1 MYNRTHAQRK
11 SGSGFTLMEVLI
23 VIAMS
28 ILLAGLTL
36 PIGFRFFQSQM
47 LDEAALGVGSALDR
61 AGTMAG
67 QGKNDSAFGVKFLPG
82 GYTVFQGGSYA
93 SRTVGEDE
101 NFVLASNIAVAGA
114 DEIVFSKIGATTTPA
129 SVTLTLGQDTET
141 VSVGAFGYVSR
152 Q

>member
-1 MYNRTHAQRK
+1 MYKRTYIKRE
-11 SGSGFTLMEVLI
+11 SGNGFTLMEVLI
-23 VIAMS
+23 VVAMS

-47 LDEAALGVGSALDR
+47 LDEAALGVESALDR
-61 AGTMAG
+61 AGAMAG
-67 QGKNDSAFGVKFLPG
+67 QGKHDSAFGVKFLSG
-82 GYTVFQGGSYA
+82 GYTVFQGVSYA
-93 SRTVGEDE
+93 LRASGEDE
-101 NFVLASNIAVAGA
+101 NFTLASNIAVLGA

-129 SVTLTLGQDTET
+129 SVMLTLGQDTET